1 MQVDKQPPYILAIES
16 ATDVASI
23 AVFNGGELMGHME
36 SRTPR
41 SHARLL
47 LPMVQQVML
56 NLQLELAQLDA
67 VAVSKGPGS
76 YTGLRV
82 GVSTAKGLVM
92 AQNLKL
98 MAYDSLL
105 ALAMQVRSIAQQ
117 MDAWIVPMLDAR
129 RMEVYTAVYDAHMNA
144 IFPIQAKIMDRES
157 FSDILAER
165 KVIFLGDGVKKCIPL
180 LETHKHAILLPD
192 ILSSAVAMG
201 PYLLQRFQAG
211 NFEELGPFEPFYLK
225 DFVATKP
232 KKLF

>member
-1 MQVDKQPPYILAIES
+1 MNTQKPFILALES
-16 ATDVASI
+16 ATDVASV
-23 AVFNGGELMGHME
+23 AVFAEGELMGHIE

-47 LPMVQQVML
+47 LPMIQQVL
-56 NLQLELAQLDA
+56 SNLQLELAQLDA

-92 AQNLKL
+92 SQDLRL

-105 ALAMQVRSIAQQ
+105 ALAMQVQALAKQS
-117 MDAWIVPMLDAR
+117 DAWIIPMLDAR
-129 RMEVYTAVYDAHMNA
+129 RMEVYTAVYDEQMNPVL
-144 IFPIQAKIMDRES
+144 PIQAKIMDRES

-165 KVIFLGDGVKKCIPL
+165 KVIFVGDGVKKCIPL